1 MAIKQQLET
10 VLASEM
16 DRKNF
21 LKYGSGLIVAA
32 VGATGV
38 VAAILRATQ
47 HSSLTIEQSSATKSV
62 ATGYGAS
69 AYGA

>member
-10 VLASEM
+10 VLESEM

-32 VGATGV
+32 IGATGV
-38 VAAILRATQ
+38 VAAIVRATQ
-47 HSSLTIEQSSATKSV
+47 HSSLTIEQSSTKTV

-69 AYGA
+69 SYGA